1 MTITTSPANPQA
13 QPRQRMLA
21 CRLQELLRQEHA
33 ALVDDDIVAIVRL
46 TTAKE
51 QALSDLS
58 GALAGNADGRG
69 LPRNRADR
77 HDPILLG
84 TLREAAAANAVNAQF
99 VATRLAYGR
108 ARLAGLLH
116 AGYVAQAAV
125 DRAGLYQADGFTGGA
140 RHYGAYGSA

>member
-1 MTITTSPANPQA
+1 MTITTNPANPQA
-13 QPRQRMLA
+13 QPRHRLLA

-33 ALVDDDIVAIVRL
+33 ALVDDDIVAIVGL

-58 GALAGNADGRG
+58 GALAGNAHGRG
-69 LPRNRADR
+69 LPRNSADR
-77 HDPILLG
+77 HDPILVG

-116 AGYVAQAAV
+116 AGYVARAAV
-125 DRAGLYQADGFTGGA
+125 DSAGLYQADGFTGGA
-140 RHYGAYGSA
+140 GHYGAYGSA

>member
-1 MTITTSPANPQA
+1 
-13 QPRQRMLA
+13 MLA
-21 CRLQELLRQEHA
+21 NRLQELLQQEHA
-33 ALVDDDIVAIVRL
+33 ALVDDDIVAMIRL

-51 QALSDLS
+51 QALNDLID
-58 GALAGNADGRG
+58 ALAGNPDSRG
-69 LPRNRADR
+69 LPRNSADR

-99 VATRLAYGR
+99 VGTRLAYGR

-116 AGYVAQAAV
+116 AGYVARAAV
-125 DRAGLYQADGFTGGA
+125 DSAGLYKADGFTGGT